1 MQSGFRPGYSTQDV
15 LTYVTDSW
23 RKSIENKEF
32 VGCVFLDLTKAFDC
46 IDHHILLNKL
56 SSYNFG
62 ANTLDR
68 FRSYLSERHQ
78 YVCVNS
84 QSSELGEGKFGVPQG
99 SILGPLLFSLFINDL
114 PTILRSCH
122 ISLYADDAV
131 IFLSHS
137 SLDVLNETIQEEMA
151 NIGRWMLSNKLK
163 LNLKKSVTM
172 LIGSPQKIKDL
183 SLNISVLGES
193 LINVIKIK
201 YLGVIVD
208 NHLKWVDHINYL
220 KQCISLKIACLR
232 RLLPLPK
239 PTILFLY
246 KSYILSILDYC
257 DCVWSSASTSLLKSL
272 DDIHYRFLKLV
283 DRKNISP
290 LSPSLCLSS
299 RRQFHVSIL
308 SYKVL
313 NGYCPEYLTGLV
325 KFSSEVT
332 GRSSRNQWWW
342 RFGVVVEVWG
352 GLGWW
357 WRYGVVWGGGGGLG
371 WRKICCGV
379 VVEVWD
385 GLK

>member
-1 MQSGFRPGYSTQDV
+1 
-15 LTYVTDSW
+15 
-23 RKSIENKEF
+23 
-32 VGCVFLDLTKAFDC
+32 
-46 IDHHILLNKL
+46 
-56 SSYNFG
+56 
-62 ANTLDR
+62 
-68 FRSYLSERHQ
+68 
-78 YVCVNS
+78 
-84 QSSELGEGKFGVPQG
+84 
-99 SILGPLLFSLFINDL
+99 
-114 PTILRSCH
+114 
-122 ISLYADDAV
+122 
-131 IFLSHS
+131 
-137 SLDVLNETIQEEMA
+137 MA

-272 DDIHYRFLKLV
+272 DNIHYRFLKLV

-290 LSPSLCLSS
+290 LCLSS

-308 SYKVL
+308 TYKVL

-325 KFSSEVT
+325 KYSSEVT
-332 GRSSRNQWWW
+332 GRSSRNQF
-342 RFGVVVEVWG
+342 RAFVPYV
-352 GLGWW
+352 
-357 WRYGVVWGGGGGLG
+357 RTNYGKSSFYFRATTIWNNIKVFP
-371 WRKICCGV
+371 ICNS
-379 VVEVWD
+379 D
-385 GLK
+385 SLKKFKLLYKLNYF